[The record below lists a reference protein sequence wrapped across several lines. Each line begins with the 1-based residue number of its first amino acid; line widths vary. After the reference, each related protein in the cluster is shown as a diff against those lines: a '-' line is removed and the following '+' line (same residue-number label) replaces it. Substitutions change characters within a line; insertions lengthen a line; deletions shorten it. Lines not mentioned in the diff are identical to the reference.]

1 VQLVVGM
8 YIDELV
14 ITSSDCDDIKLFKED
29 MVAAFKMSNISL
41 LHYYLDIE
49 VKQSMIVIS
58 FS

>member
-29 MVAAFKMSNISL
+29 MVATFKMSNISL

-49 VKQSMIVIS
+49 VK
-58 FS
+58 